1 MGQPP
6 LKRKKKYGVGIKC
19 KRCSVS
25 AGCSLLKVEHLP
37 PPLVNLSS
45 CYSSLPHL
53 DLQLVIF
60 ILLYIV
66 LYLVSIYDRYGINL
80 CVYIYHMTE
89 CLRMNVC

>member
-6 LKRKKKYGVGIKC
+6 SKRKKKKYGVGIKC

-37 PPLVNLSS
+37 PPLANLSS

-60 ILLYIV
+60 ILLCIV
-66 LYLVSIYDRYGINL
+66 LYLVSIYDRYGIN
-80 CVYIYHMTE
+80 M
-89 CLRMNVC
+89 